1 MPENVYLCP
10 ACKEK
15 QGRILSIMPL
25 FDDTRYDVVQ
35 CDCGAQ
41 WRVYYKFVS
50 PRVELT
56 YMPEPVEEE
65 KAVATEEGE

>member
-41 WRVYYKFVS
+41 W
-50 PRVELT
+50 
-56 YMPEPVEEE
+56 
-65 KAVATEEGE
+65 